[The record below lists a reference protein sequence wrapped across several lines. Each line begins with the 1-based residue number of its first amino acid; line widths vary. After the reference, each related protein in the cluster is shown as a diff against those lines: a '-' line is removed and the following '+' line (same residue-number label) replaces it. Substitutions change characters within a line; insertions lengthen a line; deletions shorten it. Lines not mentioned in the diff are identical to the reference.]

1 MFLSSGTLVFGD
13 RGVAGSQQK
22 CHASWPDF
30 WGAFTFSVASSL
42 FYCIPDIC
50 VCVGMQREGFGNVV
64 TNTSLFLFVSVV
76 C

>member
-1 MFLSSGTLVFGD
+1 MFLGQIFGFFTF
-13 RGVAGSQQK
+13 GVASL
-22 CHASWPDF
+22 
-30 WGAFTFSVASSL
+30 L

-64 TNTSLFLFVSVV
+64 TDTSSFLFVSVV

>member
-1 MFLSSGTLVFGD
+1 M
-13 RGVAGSQQK
+13 
-22 CHASWPDF
+22 
-30 WGAFTFSVASSL
+30 FSVASSL

-64 TNTSLFLFVSVV
+64 TNTSLFLFVNVV